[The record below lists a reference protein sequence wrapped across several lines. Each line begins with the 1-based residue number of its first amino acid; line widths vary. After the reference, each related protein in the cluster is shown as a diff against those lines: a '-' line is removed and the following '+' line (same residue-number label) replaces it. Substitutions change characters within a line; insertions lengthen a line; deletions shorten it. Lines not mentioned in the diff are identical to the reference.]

1 MEIFLLISFVI
12 SIIFLVIDKKKYHL
26 LLVEMNAAREK
37 VAALDKKERQC
48 AVLQQELVEWRVR
61 YAAIETQLRE
71 REDFYKRKIAEI
83 GDITTFCK
91 DSFRALSA
99 ETLSKNNQAFL
110 ELASAK
116 LEKYQKEIQI
126 KSSHNEHT
134 VKSLFIPVCEQL
146 EKMQAEMK
154 KLEVER
160 KIDHTKMQAQLSN
173 MIESERELQRE
184 TSNLKKVF
192 RSPNLRGRW
201 GEIQLKRVL
210 EIVGM
215 RPYCD
220 FEEQPNI
227 RGENEI
233 SRPDVIIRLPDNKSV
248 VIDAKVPLNAYMEA
262 IETDDSAI
270 EQAKLCEHAKAL
282 RRHIDA
288 LGKKEYWK
296 KITPSPEFVVLFL
309 PSEVLF
315 HSALQVDPSLIELGA
330 KIGVVFATPATLIGL
345 LRIIAYGWS
354 QETLAQNTKKI
365 QELGKEL
372 YDRLTI
378 FTKHMAKVGQNLHS
392 SVHAYNDA
400 VGSLESRVF
409 PSAKRLQEVQGP
421 SSNSKVIPSK
431 VIEEIPR
438 KCKATELLP

>member
-1 MEIFLLISFVI
+1 MEMFLLISFVI
-12 SIIFLVIDKKKYHL
+12 SIIFFIIDKKKYHL
-26 LLVEMNAAREK
+26 LLAEKNAAREK
-37 VAALDKKERQC
+37 VALLDKKERQC
-48 AVLQQELVEWRVR
+48 AALQQELVEWRVR
-61 YAAIETQLRE
+61 YAAIETTLRE
-71 REDFYKRKIAEI
+71 REDFYQKKIAEI
-83 GDITTFCK
+83 GNVTTFCK
-91 DSFRALSA
+91 ESFRALSI

-116 LEKYQKEIQI
+116 LEKYQKEIQM
-126 KSSHNEHT
+126 KSSHNENT
-134 VKSLFIPVCEQL
+134 VKSLFLPICEQL
-146 EKMQAEMK
+146 EKMQEEMK
-154 KLEVER
+154 KLEFER
-160 KIDHTKMQAQLSN
+160 KIDHTKIQTQLSN
-173 MIESERELQRE
+173 MIESERELQKE

-220 FEEQPNI
+220 FEEQTSL
-227 RGENEI
+227 RGEFDI
-233 SRPDVIIRLPDNKSV
+233 SRPDVIIRLPDNRSV
-248 VIDAKVPLNAYMEA
+248 IIDAKVPLGAYMEA
-262 IETDDSAI
+262 IETDDAVI
-270 EQAKLCEHAKAL
+270 EHAKLQEHAKSL

-315 HSALQVDPSLIELGA
+315 HSALQVDPGLIELGA

-345 LRIIAYGWS
+345 LRIIAYGWQ
-354 QETLAQNTKKI
+354 QETLAQNTKRI

-372 YDRLTI
+372 QDRLII
-378 FTKHMAKVGQNLHS
+378 FTKHMAKIGQNLHS

-409 PSAKRLQEVQGP
+409 PSAKRLQEVQGS
-421 SSNSKVIPSK
+421 SSNAKVIPSK
-431 VIEEIPR
+431 VIEEMPR
-438 KCKATELLP
+438 KCKATDLP

>member
-12 SIIFLVIDKKKYHL
+12 SIIFFIIDKKKYHL
-26 LLVEMNAAREK
+26 LLAEKNAAREK
-37 VAALDKKERQC
+37 VALLDKKERQC
-48 AVLQQELVEWRVR
+48 AALQQELVEWRVR
-61 YAAIETQLRE
+61 YAAIETTLRE
-71 REDFYKRKIAEI
+71 REDFYQKKIAEI
-83 GDITTFCK
+83 GNVTTFCK
-91 DSFRALSA
+91 ESFRALSI

-116 LEKYQKEIQI
+116 LEKYQKEIQM

-134 VKSLFIPVCEQL
+134 VKSLFFPICEQL
-146 EKMQAEMK
+146 EKMQEEIK

-160 KIDHTKMQAQLSN
+160 KIDHTKIQTQLSN
-173 MIESERELQRE
+173 MIESERELQKE

-220 FEEQPNI
+220 FEEQTSL
-227 RGENEI
+227 RGEFDI
-233 SRPDVIIRLPDNKSV
+233 SRPDVIIRLPDNRSV
-248 VIDAKVPLNAYMEA
+248 IIDAKVPLGAYMEA
-262 IETDDSAI
+262 IETDDAAI
-270 EQAKLCEHAKAL
+270 EHVKLQEHAKSL

-315 HSALQVDPSLIELGA
+315 HSALQVDPGLIELGA
-330 KIGVVFATPATLIGL
+330 KIGVIFATPATLIGL
-345 LRIIAYGWS
+345 LRIIAYGWQ
-354 QETLAQNTKKI
+354 QETLAQNTKRI

-372 YDRLTI
+372 QDRLII
-378 FTKHMAKVGQNLHS
+378 FTKHMAKIGQNLHS

-400 VGSLESRVF
+400 VGSLESRIF
-409 PSAKRLQEVQGP
+409 PSAKRLQEVQGS
-421 SSNSKVIPSK
+421 SSNAKVIPSK
-431 VIEEIPR
+431 VIEEMPR
-438 KCKATELLP
+438 KCKATDLP

>member
-1 MEIFLLISFVI
+1 MEIFLLIGFLV
-12 SIIFLVIDKKKYHL
+12 SIIIIIIDKKKYHML
-26 LLVEMNAAREK
+26 FVELNAAREK
-37 VAALDKKERQC
+37 VGVLDKKERQC
-48 AVLQQELVEWRVR
+48 ALLQQELVEWRVR
-61 YAAIETQLRE
+61 YAAIETRLRE
-71 REDFYKRKIAEI
+71 REDFYQRKIAEI
-83 GDITTFCK
+83 GDVTTFCK
-91 DSFRALSA
+91 DSFRALSS
-99 ETLSKNNQAFL
+99 ETLAKNNQVFL

-116 LEKYQKEIQI
+116 LEKYQKEIQL
-126 KSSHNEHT
+126 KSSHNEHA
-134 VKSLFIPVCEQL
+134 VKSLFVPVCEQL
-146 EKMQAEMK
+146 EKLQAEMK

-160 KIDHTKMQAQLSN
+160 KIDHTKMQSQLSN
-173 MIESERELQRE
+173 MIESERELQKE

-220 FEEQPNI
+220 FEEQTSI
-227 RGENEI
+227 RGDGDI
-233 SRPDVIIRLPDNKSV
+233 SRPDVIIRLPDNRSV
-248 VIDAKVPLNAYMEA
+248 VIDAKVPLTAYMEA

-270 EQAKLCEHAKAL
+270 EQTKLEEHAKSL

-345 LRIIAYGWS
+345 LRIIAYGWR
-354 QETLAQNTKKI
+354 QETLAQNTQKI
-365 QELGKEL
+365 QEIGKEL

-378 FTKHMAKVGQNLHS
+378 FTRHMAKVGQNLHS

-409 PSAKRLQEVQGP
+409 PSAKRLQEMQGP
-421 SSNSKVIPSK
+421 SSTSQVIPST

-438 KCKATELLP
+438 KCRATEQLP

>member
-1 MEIFLLISFVI
+1 MEIILFIGFVV
-12 SIIFLVIDKKKYHL
+12 SIIFFIIEKKKYHEL
-26 LLVEMNAAREK
+26 LAEMHLVREK
-37 VAALDKKERQC
+37 LSFLDKKERQC
-48 AVLQQELVEWRVR
+48 AALQQELIESKVR
-61 YAAIETQLRE
+61 YAAIETTLRE
-71 REDFYKRKIAEI
+71 REDFYQKKIAEI
-83 GDITTFCK
+83 GDMTALCK
-91 DSFRALSA
+91 ESFRALSV

-116 LEKYQKEIQI
+116 LEKYQKEIQMN
-126 KSSHNEHT
+126 SSHNAHT
-134 VKSLFIPVCEQL
+134 VKSLFVPICEQL
-146 EKMQAEMK
+146 EKMQVEMK

-160 KIDHTKMQAQLSN
+160 KIDHTKIQAQLTN
-173 MIESERELQRE
+173 MIESERELQKE

-215 RPYCD
+215 RAYCD
-220 FEEQPNI
+220 FEEQI
-227 RGENEI
+227 SIKGEDEI
-233 SRPDVIIRLPDNKSV
+233 SRPDVIVRLPDNRSV

-262 IETDDSAI
+262 IETDDATI
-270 EQAKLCEHAKAL
+270 EQAKLQEHAKSL

-315 HSALQVDPSLIELGA
+315 HSALQVDPGLIELGA

-345 LRIIAYGWS
+345 LRIIAYGWQ
-354 QETLAQNTKKI
+354 QENLAQNTKRI

-372 YDRLTI
+372 QERLII
-378 FTKHMAKVGQNLHS
+378 FTKHMAKIGQNLHS

-409 PSAKRLQEVQGP
+409 PSAKRLQEVQGTG
-421 SSNSKVIPSK
+421 SNTTVIPSK
-431 VIEEIPR
+431 VIEEVPR
-438 KCKATELLP
+438 KCKAIDSM

>member
-12 SIIFLVIDKKKYHL
+12 SIIFFIINKKKYHL
-26 LLVEMNAAREK
+26 LLAEKNAAREK
-37 VAALDKKERQC
+37 IALLDKKERQC
-48 AVLQQELVEWRVR
+48 AALQQELVEWRVR
-61 YAAIETQLRE
+61 YAAIETTLRE
-71 REDFYKRKIAEI
+71 REDFYQKKIAEI
-83 GDITTFCK
+83 GNVTTFCK
-91 DSFRALSA
+91 ESFRALSI

-116 LEKYQKEIQI
+116 LEKYQNEIQM

-134 VKSLFIPVCEQL
+134 VKSLFLPICEQL
-146 EKMQAEMK
+146 EKMQEEMK

-160 KIDHTKMQAQLSN
+160 KIDHTKIQTQLSN
-173 MIESERELQRE
+173 MIESERELQKE

-220 FEEQPNI
+220 FEEQTSL
-227 RGENEI
+227 RGEFDI
-233 SRPDVIIRLPDNKSV
+233 SRPDVIIRLPDNRSII
-248 VIDAKVPLNAYMEA
+248 IDAKVPLGAYMEA
-262 IETDDSAI
+262 IETDDTAV
-270 EQAKLCEHAKAL
+270 EQVKLQEHAKSL

-315 HSALQVDPSLIELGA
+315 HSALQVDPGLIELGA

-345 LRIIAYGWS
+345 LRIIAYGWQ
-354 QETLAQNTKKI
+354 QETLAQNTKRI

-372 YDRLTI
+372 QDRLII
-378 FTKHMAKVGQNLHS
+378 FTKHMAKIGQNLHS

-409 PSAKRLQEVQGP
+409 PSAKRLQEVQGS
-421 SSNSKVIPSK
+421 SSNAKVIPSK
-431 VIEEIPR
+431 VIEEMPR
-438 KCKATELLP
+438 KCKATDLP

>member
-12 SIIFLVIDKKKYHL
+12 SIFFFIRDKKKYLSL
-26 LLVEMNAAREK
+26 LAEMNLAREK
-37 VAALDKKERQC
+37 LTLLDKKERQC
-48 AVLQQELVEWRVR
+48 ATLQQELIESKVQI
-61 YAAIETQLRE
+61 AAIETTLRE
-71 REDFYKRKIAEI
+71 REDFYRKKIAEI
-83 GDITTFCK
+83 GDVTTFCK
-91 DSFRALSA
+91 ESFRALSL

-116 LEKYQKEIQI
+116 LEKYQKEIQM
-126 KSSHNEHT
+126 KSSHNEYT
-134 VKSLFIPVCEQL
+134 VKSLFIPICEQL
-146 EKMQAEMK
+146 EKMQEEMK

-160 KIDHTKMQAQLSN
+160 KIDHTKIQSQLSN
-173 MIESERELQRE
+173 MIESERELQKE

-215 RPYCD
+215 RSYCD
-220 FEEQPNI
+220 FEEQLSI
-227 RGENEI
+227 KGEDQI
-233 SRPDVIIRLPDNKSV
+233 SRPDVIIRLPDNRSV
-248 VIDAKVPLNAYMEA
+248 VIDAKVPLGAYMEA
-262 IETDDSAI
+262 IETDDATI
-270 EQAKLCEHAKAL
+270 EQAKLQEHAKSL

-296 KITPSPEFVVLFL
+296 KIAPSPEFVVLFL

-315 HSALQVDPSLIELGA
+315 HSALQVDPGLIELGA
-330 KIGVVFATPATLIGL
+330 RLGVVFATPATLIGL
-345 LRIIAYGWS
+345 LRIIAYGWQ
-354 QETLAQNTKKI
+354 QENLAQNTKRI

-372 YDRLTI
+372 QERLII
-378 FTKHMAKVGQNLHS
+378 FTKHMAKIGQNLHS

-409 PSAKRLQEVQGP
+409 STAKRLQEVQG
-421 SSNSKVIPSK
+421 STSNAKIIPSK
-431 VIEEIPR
+431 VIEEIPS
-438 KCKATELLP
+438 KCKTAEPS